1 MEPLLGLIPP
11 ELILSIYCL
20 TPTKGGLGGA
30 SCMYSTPQ
38 NLLTEIQ
45 DKVRTLSEASNGL
58 VPTKYFD
65 T

>member
-1 MEPLLGLIPP
+1 
-11 ELILSIYCL
+11 
-20 TPTKGGLGGA
+20 
-30 SCMYSTPQ
+30 MYSTPQ